1 MKLTITTI
9 LLLISI
15 LSHSQGLY
23 NNFKYKDVEVRNDS
37 VISSLC
43 SFEVDEWSIN
53 ETNETSIE
61 IYKNGKQQLIIY
73 RKDDIIELIE
83 LRCAV
88 NL

>member
-37 VISSLC
+37 VISPLC
-43 SFEVDEWSIN
+43 SFYVDEWSID
-53 ETNETSIE
+53 EKEETSVE
-61 IYKNGKQQLIIY
+61 VYKNGKQQLIIY
-73 RKDDIIELIE
+73 RKDSVIELIE
-83 LRCAV
+83 LRCVVA
-88 NL
+88 L